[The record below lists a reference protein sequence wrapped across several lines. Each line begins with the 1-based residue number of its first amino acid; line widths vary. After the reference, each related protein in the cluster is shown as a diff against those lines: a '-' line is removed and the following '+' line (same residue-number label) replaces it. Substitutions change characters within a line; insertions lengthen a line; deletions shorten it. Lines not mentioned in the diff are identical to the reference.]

1 MSRINSVFLLKKCG
15 TEEWKKSRV
24 KIIEKQN
31 FFCSFSYFLLPNLSL
46 FSLLTICS
54 LITAIAP
61 TLPVLAMAPEKM
73 AQTTRGQNPS
83 QSNTI
88 YVSSSRGNNS
98 GDGSQIAPL
107 RTITQALQF
116 AEANTVILVAPGTYS
131 AATGEVFPLMLKAEV
146 ILQGNP
152 FDRGEKIIL
161 QGGGD
166 FTSPTFNRQ
175 NVAVVAGQGSTL
187 SGLTI
192 TNPNSLGYGLW
203 IESSSPVVVKN
214 TFKGNAH
221 EGISIVGNSAPIVQE
236 NNFLENG
243 ATGITVA
250 GNSQAEIRDNLFQE
264 TGLGVKVTEDAAPVV
279 VGNKIIYNQD
289 GIVIQGQGRP
299 AIRGNYIEE
308 NARDGIV
315 AIAQSL
321 PDLGNSQEPGRNT
334 IRNNGRYDLN
344 NATDKNVI
352 PAYGNIFSSDRLFG
366 RFDLAGTTA
375 VSRVV
380 SPMVTENPQNP
391 NPPPTIFESRP
402 TAPPE
407 ANREP
412 VAREER
418 LLDRVLLNRKGDSSS
433 IDALEIPV
441 PLPENGEPEAE
452 KTDLEERLKRI
463 WGDRSRSNSGTI
475 QIPVPPV
482 ESRRSRPLQWPRT
495 PDNLPSN
502 DAAPEGLLPV
512 PSSDIPLGSGGYVPP
527 GLGGVANSW
536 PSNSGGSSSRNR
548 PIPSGLR
555 YRVVVSL
562 RGSGDFSRLRAIV
575 PDAFERELDGESVMQ
590 AGAFRDRGE
599 ADDLLWLLKRNGL
612 SAKIVPFR

>member
-1 MSRINSVFLLKKCG
+1 M
-15 TEEWKKSRV
+15 V
-24 KIIEKQN
+24 KIIYKQKK
-31 FFCSFSYFLLPNLSL
+31 FCSFSYMLLPNLSL

-54 LITAIAP
+54 LMTAIAP
-61 TLPVLAMAPEKM
+61 TLPALAMAPEKM
-73 AQTTRGQNPS
+73 AQTTWGQNPS
-83 QSNTI
+83 QRKTI
-88 YVSSSRGNNS
+88 YVSSSRGNDS

-131 AATGEVFPLMLKAEV
+131 AATGEIFPLMLKADV
-146 ILQGNP
+146 TLQGNP
-152 FDRGEKIIL
+152 FDRGEKVIL

-175 NVAVVAGQGSTL
+175 NATVVAAPGSIL
-187 SGLTI
+187 SGVTV

-214 TFKGNAH
+214 TFKGNTY

-243 ATGITVA
+243 ASGITVA
-250 GNSQAEIRDNLFQE
+250 GNSQGEIRDNLFQE
-264 TGLGVKVTEDAAPVV
+264 TGLGVKVTQDAAPVV

-366 RFDLAGTTA
+366 RFDLAGTTTA
-375 VSRVV
+375 SRVV
-380 SPMVTENPQNP
+380 SPIVTENRNR
-391 NPPPTIFESRP
+391 PPTLSSSL
-402 TAPPE
+402 E

-412 VAREER
+412 VAKEER
-418 LLDRVLLNRKGDSSS
+418 VLDRVLLNRNGNSSS
-433 IDALEIPV
+433 IEAVEIPV
-441 PLPENGEPEAE
+441 PLPENREPEAE

-463 WGDRSRSNSGTI
+463 WGDRSRSNSGSI
-475 QIPVPPV
+475 QIPAPRV
-482 ESRRSRPLQWPRT
+482 ESRRSSPLQWPGT

-527 GLGGVANSW
+527 GLGEVANSL
-536 PSNSGGSSSRNR
+536 PGNSTGSTSINR
-548 PIPSGLR
+548 PVPSGLR

-575 PDAFERELDGESVMQ
+575 PDAFERNLDGQSVMQ

-599 ADDLLWLLKRNGL
+599 ANDLLWLLQRNGL
-612 SAKIVPFR
+612 NAQIVPF